1 MSDELPGDEELNDN
15 EENMVEDTG
24 EGTEKNVSEDI
35 GENTEVSLVE
45 DTGEDTEE
53 ASEENVPEDIG
64 EDTGEATGEDAN
76 EGTVDKIIPLN
87 IEDEMKTSYIDYA
100 MSVIVGRALPDVR
113 DGLKPVH
120 RRILFGMQEQGMTRD
135 KPYKKSARIVGD
147 VMGKY
152 HPHGD
157 AAIYDTMVRMAQ
169 DFNLRYPLADGQG
182 NFGSIDGDSAAA
194 MRYTEV
200 RMDRI
205 AEEML
210 ADIDKKTVDFIPN
223 YDGSL
228 NEPTVLPSKLPNLL
242 VNGSTGIAV
251 GMATNMPPHNL
262 NEIVDA
268 VNMTIDDPD
277 VEIQDLMAVVKGPD
291 FPTGAYIFGTG
302 GIRSAYQTGRGIVKM
317 RAKTSI
323 EEKKNKEKIIIDE
336 VPYQVNKAKLIENI
350 AGLVRE
356 KKIAGI
362 TDLRDESDR
371 DGIRVVIE
379 LSRGTNSDVV
389 LNQLYKHTQMES
401 SFGII
406 NLALVDGQP
415 QVLNLKELI
424 VHFIDHRVVVI
435 TRRSQ
440 FELEKARKRAHIL
453 EGLQIA
459 LDHIDQVIT
468 LIRASKT
475 VEEARNG
482 LMSNF
487 ELSEEQAKAILEM
500 RLQKLTGLER
510 EKIDN
515 EHKELMETIKWLL
528 ELLAD
533 RNKILNI
540 IKEEL
545 TSIRDKYGDARRSQ
559 IVEGGV
565 DLEDEDLIPVEDVVV
580 TISNSGYIKRMP
592 VDTYRQQRRGGRGV
606 IGMDTKEAD
615 FVEDLF
621 VASTHDY
628 ILFFTDR
635 GRVHWL
641 KVYEIPD
648 ASRQSRGKA
657 IINLIEVDNGESVT
671 AQIPVKTF
679 DQGRNLI
686 MATKCGVVNKTDL
699 SAFKN
704 PRRGGIIAIKLDEGD
719 ELQTVKLTD
728 GSMDIII
735 GTRHG
740 KAIRFSETDVRATG
754 RGSRGVR
761 GIRLVS
767 DNYVVGMDIV
777 KDDAT
782 LLTITENGFG
792 KRTQFSEYRNIN
804 RGGQGVITIISSIR
818 NGLVVDVKAVDE
830 SDELMVTTSGGII
843 IRVPVSDIR
852 IQGRNTQGVKIMNVQ
867 GQDKVMGVARVVRED
882 NGIEDITLEN
892 TGIEDTTIENDSIE
906 DVDIEKDNI

>member
-1 MSDELPGDEELNDN
+1 MTSEHPDER
-15 EENMVEDTG
+15 
-24 EGTEKNVSEDI
+24 EDI
-35 GENTEVSLVE
+35 EEPGIEEGIEESMEEPGMEGEVNGEEEPTE
-45 DTGEDTEE
+45 
-53 ASEENVPEDIG
+53 NIVPI
-64 EDTGEATGEDAN
+64 
-76 EGTVDKIIPLN
+76 N
-87 IEDEMKTSYIDYA
+87 IEDEMKTSYIDYS

-120 RRILFGMQEQGMTRD
+120 RRILYGMQDQGMTHD

-157 AAIYDTMVRMAQ
+157 AAIYDTMVRLAQ
-169 DFNLRYPLADGQG
+169 DFNMRYTLADGQG
-182 NFGSIDGDSAAA
+182 NFGSIDGDAAAA

-210 ADIDKKTVDFIPN
+210 ADIDKDTVDYVPN

-228 NEPTVLPSKLPNLL
+228 KEPVVLPSKFPNLL
-242 VNGSTGIAV
+242 INGSTGIAV

-262 NEIVDA
+262 SEIIDA
-268 VNMTIDDPD
+268 VTMTIDNPD
-277 VEIQDLMAVVKGPD
+277 IEIQELMGVVKGPD
-291 FPTGAYIFGTG
+291 FPTGAYIFGSAG
-302 GIRSAYQTGRGIVKM
+302 FHSAYRTGRGIVKM
-317 RAKTSI
+317 RAKTSV
-323 EEKKNKEKIIIDE
+323 EEHGNRESIIIDE
-336 VPYQVNKAKLIENI
+336 MPYQVNKAKLIENI
-350 AGLVRE
+350 AALVRE
-356 KKIAGI
+356 KKISGI
-362 TDLRDESDR
+362 SDLRDESDK
-371 DGIRVVIE
+371 DGIRVVME
-379 LSRGTNSDVV
+379 LSRGTNADVV

-401 SFGII
+401 TFGII

-415 QVLNLKELI
+415 EVLTLKQLI
-424 VHFIDHRVVVI
+424 QYFIDHRVEVI

-440 FELEKARKRAHIL
+440 FELEKAKKRAHIL

-459 LDHIDQVIT
+459 LDHIDQVIA

-482 LMSNF
+482 LMANF
-487 ELSEEQAKAILEM
+487 ELSEEQAKAILDM

-545 TSIRDKYGDARRSQ
+545 TSIRDKYGDARRTQ

-621 VASTHDY
+621 LASTHDY
-628 ILFFTDR
+628 ILFFTDT
-635 GRVHWL
+635 GRVYWK

-657 IINLIEVDNGESVT
+657 IINLIEVDSGERIT

-679 DQGRNLI
+679 ESGQYI
-686 MATKCGVVNKTDL
+686 IKATRFGVVKKTEL

-704 PRRGGIIAIKLDEGD
+704 PRRGGIIAITLDEGD
-719 ELQTVKLTD
+719 ELEIVKLTD
-728 GSMDIII
+728 GTKDIII
-735 GTRHG
+735 GSRHG
-740 KAIRFSETDVRATG
+740 KAIRFKEADVRPTG
-754 RGSRGVR
+754 RGARGVR
-761 GIRLVS
+761 GIRLVG
-767 DNYVVGMDIV
+767 DDYVVGMDIV
-777 KDDAT
+777 SDDAA

-792 KRTQFSEYRNIN
+792 KRTEFNEYRKMN
-804 RGGQGVITIISSIR
+804 RAGQGVITIISSIR
-818 NGLVVDVKAVDE
+818 NGLVVDVKAINE
-830 SDELMVTTSGGII
+830 SDELMITTSNGII

-852 IQGRNTQGVKIMNVQ
+852 VQGRNTQGVKIMNVKP
-867 GQDKVMGVARVVRED
+867 GDKVMAVARVVGED
-882 NGIEDITLEN
+882 NGI
-892 TGIEDTTIENDSIE
+892 G
-906 DVDIEKDNI
+906 KDNI

>member
-1 MSDELPGDEELNDN
+1 MTSEHPDER
-15 EENMVEDTG
+15 
-24 EGTEKNVSEDI
+24 EDI
-35 GENTEVSLVE
+35 EEGIEEPGIEEPGMEEPGMEEPGIDEPGIEEEVNGEEEPTE
-45 DTGEDTEE
+45 
-53 ASEENVPEDIG
+53 NIVPI
-64 EDTGEATGEDAN
+64 
-76 EGTVDKIIPLN
+76 N
-87 IEDEMKTSYIDYA
+87 IEDEMKTSYIDYS

-120 RRILFGMQEQGMTRD
+120 RRILYGMQDQGMTHD

-157 AAIYDTMVRMAQ
+157 AAIYDTMVRLAQ
-169 DFNLRYPLADGQG
+169 DFNMRYTLADGQG
-182 NFGSIDGDSAAA
+182 NFGSIDGDAAAA

-210 ADIDKKTVDFIPN
+210 ADIDKDTVDYVPN

-228 NEPTVLPSKLPNLL
+228 KEPVVLPSKFPNLL
-242 VNGSTGIAV
+242 INGSTGIAV

-262 NEIVDA
+262 SEIIDA
-268 VNMTIDDPD
+268 VTMTIDNPD
-277 VEIQDLMAVVKGPD
+277 VELQELMGVVKGPD
-291 FPTGAYIFGTG
+291 FPTGAYIFGSSG
-302 GIRSAYQTGRGIVKM
+302 FHSAYKTGRGIVKI
-317 RAKTSI
+317 RAKTSV
-323 EEKKNKEKIIIDE
+323 EEHKNKESIIIDE
-336 VPYQVNKAKLIENI
+336 MPYQVNKAKLIENI
-350 AGLVRE
+350 ASLVRD
-356 KKIAGI
+356 KKISGI
-362 TDLRDESDR
+362 SDLRDESDK
-371 DGIRVVIE
+371 DGIRVVME
-379 LSRGTNSDVV
+379 LSRGTNADVV
-389 LNQLYKHTQMES
+389 LNQLFKHTQMES
-401 SFGII
+401 TFGII

-415 QVLNLKELI
+415 QVLTLKQLI
-424 VHFIDHRVVVI
+424 QHFIDHRVEVI

-440 FELEKARKRAHIL
+440 FELEKAKKRAHIL

-459 LDHIDQVIT
+459 LDHIDQVIA

-482 LMSNF
+482 LMANF
-487 ELSEEQAKAILEM
+487 ELSEEQAKAILDM

-533 RNKILNI
+533 RNKILNV

-545 TSIRDKYGDARRSQ
+545 TSIRDKYGDARRTQ

-621 VASTHDY
+621 LASTHDY
-628 ILFFTDR
+628 ILFFTDT
-635 GRVHWL
+635 GRVYWK

-657 IINLIEVDNGESVT
+657 IINLIEVDSGERIT

-679 DQGRNLI
+679 ESGQYI
-686 MATKCGVVNKTDL
+686 IKATRFGVVKKTEL

-704 PRRGGIIAIKLDEGD
+704 PRRGGIIAITLDEGD
-719 ELQTVKLTD
+719 ELETVKLTD
-728 GSMDIII
+728 GTKDIII
-735 GTRHG
+735 GSRHG
-740 KAIRFSETDVRATG
+740 KAIRFSEADVRPTG
-754 RGSRGVR
+754 RGARGVR
-761 GIRLVS
+761 GIRLVA
-767 DNYVVGMDIV
+767 DDYVVGMDIV
-777 KDDAT
+777 RDDAT

-792 KRTQFSEYRNIN
+792 KRTEFNEYRKMN
-804 RGGQGVITIISSIR
+804 RAGQGVITIISSIR
-818 NGLVVDVKAVDE
+818 NGLVVDVKAINE
-830 SDELMVTTSGGII
+830 SDELMITTSDGII

-852 IQGRNTQGVKIMNVQ
+852 VQGRNTQGVKIMNVKP
-867 GQDKVMGVARVVRED
+867 GDKVMAVARVVGED
-882 NGIEDITLEN
+882 NGI
-892 TGIEDTTIENDSIE
+892 G
-906 DVDIEKDNI
+906 KDNI